1 MSLQRSCIAELRPEL
16 LAQKRCSLAFASR
29 ARRSLTFET
38 VFPVSRDRLAH
49 GQPRRGLRLRPPLA
63 RAREDPQAR
72 APDRP
77 PNDASASETDPRLR
91 HTRAAPS
98 REATRCPGR
107 SRLTPTRPGLAAGD
121 QQGAGA
127 APARASSDAKTSA
140 ARQEIAPLPAL

>member
-1 MSLQRSCIAELRPEL
+1 MSLQRSCIAALRPEL

-77 PNDASASETDPRLR
+77 RTTQAQAKPIRVFATPEQHRL
-91 HTRAAPS
+91 
-98 REATRCPGR
+98 EKQ
-107 SRLTPTRPGLAAGD
+107 LAA
-121 QQGAGA
+121 QAEVA
-127 APARASSDAKTSA
+127 
-140 ARQEIAPLPAL
+140 